1 MISLSQLN
9 MCSVPAVQDYISE
22 HQLDYFIS
30 NVFIDGKLYLFLS
43 EDRSLLHKQIMV
55 SQLKKSNL
63 TILLSDQDKA
73 CIIQDTLGNQTIRN
87 QIYKYVGV
95 TNE

>member
-9 MCSVPAVQDYISE
+9 IHSIPAVQEYISE

-43 EDRSLLHKQIMV
+43 EDRSLLHKQIMI

-63 TILLSDQDKA
+63 TMMLSDQDKA
-73 CIIQDTLGNQTIRN
+73 CIMQDTLGNQSIRN
-87 QIYKYVGV
+87 QIYKYLGV